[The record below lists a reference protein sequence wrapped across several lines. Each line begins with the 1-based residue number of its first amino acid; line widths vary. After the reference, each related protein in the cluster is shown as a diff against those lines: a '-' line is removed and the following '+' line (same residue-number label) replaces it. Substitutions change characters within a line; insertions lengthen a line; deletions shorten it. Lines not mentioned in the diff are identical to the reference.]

1 MFGKKVNG
9 KALRTVSR
17 GSCFLMIGFVISL
30 SLNACKTTKTATSNF
45 PAPRPQSTKDLTRHL
60 ENNKIDVEWLSAKSK
75 VSFKSEVQSQKGT
88 LNIRLRKDSV
98 IWMNVKKLG
107 IEGAR
112 ILITPDSIY
121 VIDRIHKQYAISDFS
136 LIQEKYHLPAD
147 FNSLQNL
154 ILGNPLLISGV
165 ELTTQIDST
174 QYHLSSS
181 SDLIPTRDYWLNGL
195 TKTLT
200 KMIFLDY
207 RNNRKVKVELSKYQA
222 LDQYKYF
229 SYFRSLNMSSPE
241 TGDLTIDINISKV
254 EINVPKSIRFE
265 IPEHYTRIN

>member
-9 KALRTVSR
+9 QSLLTV
-17 GSCFLMIGFVISL
+17 GYGICFLMIGFLVS
-30 SLNACKTTKTATSNF
+30 SSFSACKTTKVTTGNF
-45 PAPRPQSTKDLTRHL
+45 PAPKPQSSKELIRHL
-60 ENNKIDVEWLSAKSK
+60 ENNQIEVEWLSAKSK
-75 VSFKSEVQSQKGT
+75 ISFKSPEQSQKGT
-88 LNIRLRKDSV
+88 LNIRMRKDSV

-121 VIDRIHKQYAISDFS
+121 IIDRIHKEYAISDFS
-136 LIQEKYHLPAD
+136 LIQEKYHLAAD

-154 ILGNPLLISGV
+154 ILGNPLLFSGV

-181 SDLIPTRDYWLNGL
+181 NEVIPTRDYWLNGL
-195 TKTLT
+195 TKVLT
-200 KMIFLDY
+200 KMVFLDY

-241 TGDLTIDINISKV
+241 TGDLSIDINLSKV

-265 IPEHYTRIN
+265 IPEHYKRIN